1 MKNNDKLKAVRYN
14 ERIPGRIV
22 RAPGT
27 KQSPGIVVGAF
38 APNIKERN
46 LWTRNRKGEQEYE

>member
-38 APNIKERN
+38 TPNIKEKEPLDQKQKRR
-46 LWTRNRKGEQEYE
+46 TGI

>member
-1 MKNNDKLKAVRYN
+1 MKNYDKVKAVRYN
-14 ERIPGRIV
+14 ERIAGRIL

-38 APNIKERN
+38 APNIKEKESLDQKQKRR
-46 LWTRNRKGEQEYE
+46 TGI

>member
-14 ERIPGRIV
+14 KRIPGRIV

-27 KQSPGIVVGAF
+27 KQSPGIVVRAF
-38 APNIKERN
+38 APNIKEKESLDQKQKRR
-46 LWTRNRKGEQEYE
+46 TGI

>member
-38 APNIKERN
+38 APNIKEKEALDQKQKRR
-46 LWTRNRKGEQEYE
+46 TGI

>member
-1 MKNNDKLKAVRYN
+1 MKNNDKSKAVRYN

-38 APNIKERN
+38 APNIKEKESLDQKQKRR
-46 LWTRNRKGEQEYE
+46 TGI